1 MAPNAALLS
10 TELDRKILACL
21 ALDGR
26 ASWSQISAALG
37 IAESTV
43 SRHFQ
48 RLEEQGY
55 IHITGM
61 LDPQRCGLG
70 NSFWIFLRAL
80 PGKAAVLAR
89 ELANHP
95 ETRLVVRLSGRY
107 DVLTEVVVPDRE
119 ELVTFLDSPPLRGQI
134 SEASS
139 IVVMRNFKAGWEW
152 ASDLLTPREL
162 HLMRPLRRLPEEA
175 RGTVDLDQLDLELL
189 TILALDGRATNVS
202 LATRANVDETTV
214 SRRVNR
220 LRRLGAVVFSPQL
233 DPRSLGFGVEAFVRL
248 SVSPAEI
255 SGAARTLAGLHAVRY
270 VSVTTGDADLL
281 CEIVVTSIDEYYN
294 FITSTLS
301 GIPGVQSSTSSLSLQ
316 TLKRASRSWLKESAT
331 TDNLRKDM
339 K

>member
-1 MAPNAALLS
+1 LAIPVVPNSALLN
-10 TELDRKILACL
+10 TELERKILACL
-21 ALDGR
+21 ALDAR
-26 ASWSQISAALG
+26 ASWAQISTALSV
-37 IAESTV
+37 AESTV

-70 NSFWIFLRAL
+70 HSFWIFLRAL
-80 PGKAAVLAR
+80 PGKAISLSR
-89 ELANHP
+89 GLANHP

-139 IVVMRNFKAGWEW
+139 IAVMRNFKAGWEW
-152 ASDLLTPREL
+152 AADLLTPREL
-162 HLMRPLRRLPEEA
+162 HLMRPLRPLPEDA
-175 RGTVDLDQLDLELL
+175 RGAVDLDQLDLDL
-189 TILALDGRATNVS
+189 LALLAHDGRATSVALARRVS
-202 LATRANVDETTV
+202 VDETTV

-220 LRRLGAVVFSPQL
+220 LRRLGAVVFSPQI

-248 SVSPAEI
+248 SVSPADI
-255 SGAARTLAGLHAVRY
+255 TGTARTLAELHAVRY

-301 GIPGVQSSTSSLSLQ
+301 GIPGVQSSSSSLSLQ
-316 TLKRASRSWLKESAT
+316 TLKRASRSWLKENAA
-331 TDNLRKDM
+331 KGQP
-339 K
+339 